1 MQIENTFQSK
11 ISTILFLA
19 MRQMSTTLITAL
31 FFISVTLITWGTYV
45 AGAEAAAMKWHP
57 GHYVILLGKGK
68 DSSYY
73 MQNIYQELT
82 ETPALRGVTIRYN
95 WAELEPKK
103 GVYNFKSIDRHLAE
117 LTERKKR
124 LVILLEMKTFSPTS
138 ALVPAYLK
146 APEYDGGV
154 FAYRGLKS
162 TGNMIKLWDP
172 QVRDRLAALV
182 RALGNR
188 YNSKPYFEGFGTTE
202 TAMGPAVNPLTNAQV
217 DKYYDNLLDINRVAR
232 RSFPNTMTFQYTN
245 YPRDILPSF
254 VSQLKSMGATL
265 ACPDVFLQDPGL
277 LFKGTE
283 HSPAGIYA
291 HYSKNSN
298 LMPLAVQIEHGNFV
312 DTRADGT
319 GYKPSVSQLF
329 AFARDKLKVNY
340 IFWVR
345 IPEYFDN
352 VQQLLRQNA
361 QSRNVAGGLNATC
374 PKSYASCTN

>member
-31 FFISVTLITWGTYV
+31 FFISVTLITWGMHV
-45 AGAEAAAMKWHP
+45 AGAEAAAVKWHP

-68 DSSYY
+68 DSSFY
-73 MQNIYQELT
+73 MQNIYQELK

-103 GVYNFKSIDRHLAE
+103 GVYNFKSIDHHLAE

-124 LVILLEMKTFSPTS
+124 LIILLEMKSFRPESP
-138 ALVPAYLK
+138 LVPAYLK

-154 FAYRGLKS
+154 FANRGRYNS
-162 TGNMIKLWDP
+162 GYMIKLWDP
-172 QVRDRLAALV
+172 QVRDRLAALIK
-182 RALGNR
+182 ALGKR

-202 TAMGPAVNPLTNAQV
+202 TAMGSVTPLTNAQV
-217 DKYYDNLLDINRVAR
+217 DKYYDTLLDINRVAR
-232 RSFPNTMTFQYTN
+232 NSFPNTMTFQYTN
-245 YPRDILPSF
+245 YPRSILPSF

-265 ACPDVFLQDPGL
+265 ACPDVFLDDAGL
-277 LFKGTE
+277 HFKGTKY
-283 HSPAGIYA
+283 SPAGVYA

-298 LMPLAVQIEHGNFV
+298 LMPLAVQIEHGNYL
-312 DTRADGT
+312 DSRHDGT
-319 GYKPSVSQLF
+319 GYKPSVGELF

-340 IFWVR
+340 LFWVR